1 MNVSVLYHATAT
13 SAQGLLDE
21 AERAIATGALGP
33 GEQLPTVRSL
43 AEALELSPTTVAAAY
58 KELARR
64 GLVVGEGRRGTF
76 VRDAAPVSAPLT
88 DAPLPP
94 GVRDLRS
101 GDADPARRPDL
112 QPVLA
117 GLRHLTD
124 TYGGAATVP
133 ELAELA
139 AGTYEADGIPVTRVA
154 AVGGALDGIERVLV
168 ARLRPGDRVAVE
180 DPGYFRVYDLL
191 AALGLVPVAVPVDD
205 DGITAAGLAAAL
217 DRGIDAVV
225 VTPRAENPFGSAL
238 GGERAVELQALL
250 APHPHV
256 LTVEDDHAGTI
267 AGAPHV
273 CLAAPGRERWAIVRS
288 VSKSL
293 GPDLRVAVLTGDL
306 TTLDRV
312 EGRQRMGT
320 GWVSHLLQQ
329 IVAELWADAAV
340 VASLADAAD
349 AYTARRRALVDALG
363 THGLAASARS
373 GHNVWVP
380 VPDEDAAVR
389 GLLDAG
395 YGVRAG
401 ARFRLATP
409 PGIRITVARLDPS
422 EAPDLAA
429 ALAAALRPAPT
440 RMPST

>member
-1 MNVSVLYHATAT
+1 MNVSVLYHAPVR

-21 AERAIATGALGP
+21 AERAIATGALAP

-43 AEALELSPTTVAAAY
+43 AESLDLSPTTVAAAY

-76 VRDAAPVSAPLT
+76 VRDAGPVSAPLT
-88 DAPLPP
+88 EGPLPA
-94 GVRDLRS
+94 GVVDLRS
-101 GDADPARRPDL
+101 GDADPARRPAL
-112 QPVLA
+112 HPVLA
-117 GLRHLTD
+117 GLRDLTD

-133 ELAELA
+133 ELAALA
-139 AGTYEADGIPVTRVA
+139 EAAYRADGIPVTRIA

-168 ARLRPGDRVAVE
+168 ARLRAGDRVAVE
-180 DPGYFRVYDLL
+180 DPGYFRVFDLL
-191 AALGLVPVAVPVDD
+191 AALGMAPVAVPVDD
-205 DGITAAGLAAAL
+205 EGMTAAGLAAAL
-217 DRGIDAVV
+217 DRGVDAVV
-225 VTPRAENPFGSAL
+225 VTPRAENPFGAALSAD
-238 GGERAVELQALL
+238 RAAELQALL
-250 APHPHV
+250 APHPEV
-256 LTVEDDHAGTI
+256 LTVEDDHAGVI
-267 AGAPHV
+267 SGQPHA
-273 CLAAPGRERWAIVRS
+273 CLAAPGRERWAVVRS

-329 IVAELWADAAV
+329 VVAELWGDPAVTAA
-340 VASLADAAD
+340 LGDAAD
-349 AYTARRRALVDALG
+349 AYAARRHAMVDALAG
-363 THGLAASARS
+363 HGLAAHARS

-395 YGVRAG
+395 YGIKAG

-409 PGIRITVARLDPS
+409 PGVRITVSRLDPAD
-422 EAPDLAA
+422 APDVAA
-429 ALAAALRPAPT
+429 ALAASLRPAPT